1 MRMPDTAVRSVSH
14 GTVLSTCQAG
24 AQVQACSGNPG
35 SDCHW
40 HRLQVIAGLVQR
52 RREVKSCMKNERDQV

>member
-1 MRMPDTAVRSVSH
+1 MQSTSSTGSVSD
-14 GTVLSTCQAG
+14 GSVQPSSVYCPYPVLIVRQDLNC
-24 AQVQACSGNPG
+24 CK
-35 SDCHW
+35 